1 MIHDCLI
8 RYHLKKKSGSERP
21 CYRKNQAVCPQYR
34 CRCKEAAQGGGRQ
47 VLAFRAQSSSLF
59 CAATSPFRI
68 SNDSRSSIVAKFRAG
83 FISHSGL
90 KIEREIS
97 HTFEIR
103 NFPQRNIPVAK
114 FTPPLYPTQ
123 LAQVLLITSD
133 LVEAGG
139 KSAQELCKIGTLFLS
154 KATDAQVSRGRGPA
168 VGQTAHPAGFGA
180 AALSA
185 PAARMC
191 SGGPSPGPRRTPPAA
206 ARPAA
211 TAWTGAT
218 AG

>member
-8 RYHLKKKSGSERP
+8 RYHLKKKSGSGWGRP

-114 FTPPLYPTQ
+114 SPPPVKHDKTHTHTHSLTHSPTHAHTRTHTHTHTHTLRTARTQ
-123 LAQVLLITSD
+123 RKAQKKRENSSGSAEHLNMAFVL
-133 LVEAGG
+133 
-139 KSAQELCKIGTLFLS
+139 
-154 KATDAQVSRGRGPA
+154 R
-168 VGQTAHPAGFGA
+168 
-180 AALSA
+180 
-185 PAARMC
+185 
-191 SGGPSPGPRRTPPAA
+191 
-206 ARPAA
+206 
-211 TAWTGAT
+211 
-218 AG
+218 